1 VRAAAAADF
10 LRSLRAH
17 GSADLNGLLSTLND
31 GGLARETLA
40 YWKDHGW
47 VSVAPDTPL
56 IALVGPRFDVRL
68 SLSQFC
74 GAAPPPAQPEEQQ
87 DDDENP

>member
-1 VRAAAAADF
+1 
-10 LRSLRAH
+10 
-17 GSADLNGLLSTLND
+17 LND

-47 VSVAPDTPL
+47 VSIAKDTPL
-56 IALVGPRFDVRL
+56 IALAGPRFDPRL

-74 GAAPPPAQPEEQQ
+74 GAAPPPPPEEKQV
-87 DDDENP
+87 DDENP

>member
-1 VRAAAAADF
+1 M
-10 LRSLRAH
+10 H
-17 GSADLNGLLSTLND
+17 GAADLNALLSTFND
-31 GGLARETLA
+31 GGLARESLA

-56 IALVGPRFDVRL
+56 IAFAGPRFDVRL

-74 GAAPPPAQPEEQQ
+74 GAAPPPGEQE
-87 DDDENP
+87 DEDENP